1 MTKGQSRYI
10 VGGIYHHPGY
20 KINTFTEKLNEVLI
34 QIFNHKVPCFI
45 AGDINIDLKRFLTH
59 QDTKSYLD
67 NLVLNNFMPV
77 VLMPSRISDNSATLT
92 DHIYYSGGSK
102 CANDFVKGGNLWCD
116 ITDQVTVKLCDP
128 MWQLTPR
135 FN

>member
-1 MTKGQSRYI
+1 
-10 VGGIYHHPGY
+10 
-20 KINTFTEKLNEVLI
+20 
-34 QIFNHKVPCFI
+34 
-45 AGDINIDLKRFLTH
+45 
-59 QDTKSYLD
+59 
-67 NLVLNNFMPV
+67 MPV